1 MPLTGKGDTMHHS
14 AMTLADRQQRSSARA
29 AGLAIAAA
37 TIFSTIFVAL
47 DQGATGT
54 TPQEVMASMV
64 AMRPMKSLV
73 HTVAIASV
81 LAYAFGYASLATRL
95 DLRRPLVLASLTSYL
110 IGCVAMIGATTLDGF
125 VSGDLAAMF
134 AGASPDSVKQGY
146 NMIAF
151 TGVALTELARV
162 GWVLQA
168 VAGIGWSLALLGG
181 SGLQRGVG
189 LLGLLSGALVVGAV
203 VVAGANMNLAAIL
216 SILVAQAVWNLAA
229 ALLLVRNK
237 FVATVRAGGGA
248 ALPA

>member
-1 MPLTGKGDTMHHS
+1 MPLTIQGDTMHHS
-14 AMTLADRQQRSSARA
+14 SMTLADQQHRSSART

-37 TIFSTIFVAL
+37 TILSTLFVAM
-47 DQGATGT
+47 DQGASGA
-54 TPQEVMASMV
+54 TPQEIMASMA

-95 DLRRPLVLASLTSYL
+95 DVRRPLVLASLTTYL

-134 AGASPDSVKQGY
+134 AGASADSVKQAY

-151 TGVALTELARV
+151 TGVALTDMARV

-168 VAGIGWSLALLGG
+168 AAGIGWSLVLLGG
-181 SGLQRGVG
+181 RGLQRGVG
-189 LLGLLSGALVVGAV
+189 LLGLLSGALVVGTV
-203 VVAGANMNLAAIL
+203 IVAGANMSMAAIL

-229 ALLLVRNK
+229 AFLLVCNK
-237 FVATVRAGGGA
+237 FVATDHAGGGA
-248 ALPA
+248 PLPA